1 VYIKDNR
8 LIFKLSVQPFE
19 SFIDKKEDSLST
31 SIIYVQSILPPMF
44 SHASRLRKC
53 Y

>member
-1 VYIKDNR
+1 MYIKDNR

-31 SIIYVQSILPPMF
+31 CIMYVQSILTPVF
-44 SHASRLRKC
+44 SHASRLRK
-53 Y
+53 YY